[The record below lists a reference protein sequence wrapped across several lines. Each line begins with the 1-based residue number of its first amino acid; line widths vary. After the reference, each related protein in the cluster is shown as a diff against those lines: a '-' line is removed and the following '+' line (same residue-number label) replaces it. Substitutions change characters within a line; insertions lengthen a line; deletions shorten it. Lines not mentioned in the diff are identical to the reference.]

1 MRREEAGMWI
11 VWITVGAAT
20 LAAVVVWASLLPACR
35 GASPGWRLLSA
46 SGIPLSVLGIN
57 FVIRFWNPTP
67 GPYLANHLYPFGD
80 HLHAWA
86 VSFGFTWLA
95 FGLLFA
101 VLALL
106 ASRDK
111 SRLVWAA
118 LLAGWFI
125 CWLPHGV
132 IGLAF
137 AWAGG
142 SAPSVETYS
151 KWSSEPQGFI
161 LLLFNALALLA
172 HFGLSIVGFVMTGL
186 DFRRD
191 RMRGLAAGTGVQ
203 RPA

>member
-1 MRREEAGMWI
+1 MWLVSMTAG
-11 VWITVGAAT
+11 TAT
-20 LAAVVVWASLLPACR
+20 LAAVVVWASLLPAFR
-35 GASPGWRLLSA
+35 RASPGWRVLSA
-46 SGIPLSVLGIN
+46 SGIPLSVLGTN

-67 GPYLANHLYPFGD
+67 GPYFVNHLYPFGD

-101 VLALL
+101 VLALS
-106 ASRDK
+106 ASRDQ
-111 SRLVWAA
+111 SRLVWVT
-118 LLAGWFI
+118 LLTGWFI

-142 SAPSVETYS
+142 NAPSVKAYS
-151 KWSSEPQGFI
+151 QWSSEPQGFL
-161 LLLFNALALLA
+161 LLLFNALTLLA
-172 HFGLSIVGFVMTGL
+172 HFGLSILGFVMTGL
-186 DFRRD
+186 DIRRE
-191 RMRGLAAGTGVQ
+191 RARRLTARTGAQ